1 MHGPS
6 TRGIHA
12 DRQLAEQPDVAPPVR
27 PSTTFEDGAGR
38 RYRRESHETTE
49 RLEAVIGSLEGGHA
63 VAYASGMAAVAA
75 ALDHYQ
81 PRRIVLPDAYHG
93 VIHLVRRL
101 EEQGRV
107 FVVPPDQ
114 LREGDVWWVETP
126 SNPKCAITD
135 LDAIVA
141 AAHGVGAIVVCD
153 ATFATPIAMNPLSFG
168 VDAVMHSATKAISGH
183 SDALAGVLVV
193 GDADVAARL
202 RDARTLT
209 GAVPGS
215 LDAWLALRGIRTLA
229 LRVERATETAQT
241 IAEQFHGRGIVTY
254 YPGLA
259 SHPGHD
265 IAQRQMRGQGSMLS
279 IDLGSEQRAAA
290 FVDAVE
296 VLTSATSL
304 GGVESLAEHRIR
316 SDPSMDPGLVRLSI
330 GIEDASD
337 LVADIDQA
345 LEAIDT

>member
-1 MHGPS
+1 
-6 TRGIHA
+6 GIHA
-12 DRQLAEQPDVAPPVR
+12 DRALAENPDVAPPVR
-27 PSTTFEDGAGR
+27 PSTTFEDGTGR
-38 RYRRESHETTE
+38 RYRRTSHETTE
-49 RLEAVIGSLEGGHA
+49 RLEAVIGSLEGGDA

-93 VIHLVRRL
+93 VVDLVRRL

-107 FVVPPDQ
+107 NVVPPDE
-114 LREGDVWWVETP
+114 LGEGDVWWVETP
-126 SNPKCAITD
+126 SNPKCTITD
-135 LDAIVA
+135 LDVVVA
-141 AAHGVGAIVVCD
+141 GAHGVGAIVVCD

-168 VDAVMHSATKAISGH
+168 VDMVMHSATKAMAGH

-193 GDADVAARL
+193 GDAGVADQL
-202 RDARTLT
+202 RDERTLT

-229 LRVERATETAQT
+229 LRVERATESAQT

-279 IDLGSEQRAAA
+279 IDLGSEHRAAA

-296 VLTSATSL
+296 VFTSATSL

-330 GIEDASD
+330 GIEDADD
-337 LVADIDQA
+337 LIADIDQA
-345 LEAIDT
+345 LAAIDA